1 MPSYE
6 LVPVITAEIGDRTL
20 NAVNARDL
28 HAFLEVGRDFST
40 WIRSRIEEYGFVEE
54 EDFSPVL
61 GSKSEV
67 CSPNPGSK
75 NEVCSPNLASKS
87 GSGGHN
93 RIDYIL
99 TLDMAKELAMVERTA
114 KGREVRQYF
123 IECERAWR
131 MVRRAAIGGRD
142 ILLETC
148 LREAGRG
155 NLYAMNTLVT
165 LYGYPSDLI
174 ARQLE
179 HLAVMR
185 GKSPRQMPLPA
196 MSGEV

>member
-1 MPSYE
+1 MS
-6 LVPVITAEIGDRTL
+6 LRLG
-20 NAVNARDL
+20 
-28 HAFLEVGRDFST
+28 
-40 WIRSRIEEYGFVEE
+40 IEEYGFVEE

-61 GSKSEV
+61 A
-67 CSPNPGSK
+67 SK
-75 NEVCSPNLASKS
+75 NEVCSPNLASKP

-93 RIDYIL
+93 RIDYLL

-123 IECERAWR
+123 IECEQAWR
-131 MVRRAAIGGRD
+131 MVRRASAPSYRD

-174 ARQLE
+174 ARQLD
-179 HLAVMR
+179 HLAMMR
-185 GKSPRQMPLPA
+185 GKSPRQMPLPS
-196 MSGEV
+196 MSAEG